1 MFIVGVWFWKVWK
14 KIMVVRF
21 EVDRFYVII
30 LLLNYLEMFFCIFV
44 EFLSYNEVVVENVEF
59 SFFYEEVFRERLNF

>member
-1 MFIVGVWFWKVWK
+1 M
-14 KIMVVRF
+14 
-21 EVDRFYVII
+21 II